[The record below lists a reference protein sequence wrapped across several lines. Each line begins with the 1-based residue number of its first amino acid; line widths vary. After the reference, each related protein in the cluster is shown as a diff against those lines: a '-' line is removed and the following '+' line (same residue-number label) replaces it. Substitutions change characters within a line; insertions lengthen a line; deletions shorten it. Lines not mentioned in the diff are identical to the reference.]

1 MSESI
6 KGIKPTQIRSELL
19 EIVLRDLRGPANGPE
34 EIITEQ
40 TVRDRYILGLLA
52 PKGQSPIPMEE
63 DEDLAFDGTD
73 SEDGKSEPV
82 NVQGRAM
89 LPSSIGMTF
98 TVASEASEI
107 VVNARWGHYDR
118 IPSTELGLDLDPPK
132 PVWKRK
138 QIEATSEIITL
149 KEGRLARWIPD
160 QDFPDVYVDGR
171 VRQIA
176 GQWVITLFLVNGQQ
190 EPRQLKDTAWV
201 FQPEL
206 SIEAPDG
213 KPIFVRRMTV
223 RANADGEDLA
233 MQMVYR
239 KQVEFAVGHGVA
251 THVELLEESFD
262 RAIRIKTDTAPTY
275 ELPRTIAPKPDDV
288 PGLRGF
294 ELDMKVLSEI
304 PDGKF
309 GVSLSPLVNAY
320 RIWLDSIQARALSPE
335 TDLQPYSNQAKT
347 VVENCQKVLTRLENA
362 IALLDANPQAAEAFR
377 FANRAMWQQRIHS
390 LFTLSVRQK
399 KNETLDDID
408 TLQNRT
414 WYLFQLAFILINLP
428 GMVDP
433 THPERSDPTA
443 ATADVLWF
451 PTGGGK
457 TEAYLGLTA
466 FTLAIRRLQ
475 GKMGEYDGSAGVTV
489 LMRYTLRL
497 LTLQQFQRAT
507 ALICACELIRK
518 SDTSKWGSEPFRI
531 GLWIGQRSTP
541 NWTDESDQIV
551 REYRRG
557 GSFRSSAVGGRGT
570 PHQLTNCP
578 WCGEMLSP
586 GRDIQVE
593 TYKAGSGRTLV
604 YCPSTSCEFNQRSA
618 SGEGLPIVVVD
629 EEVYRRLPSLL
640 IATVDKFAQMPWKG
654 ETQMLFGK
662 VNAYCPRHG
671 FRSPDVDDTDSH
683 TKHKQGGLPAVKTEE
698 RGPLRPPD
706 LIIQDE
712 LHLINGPLGTLVGL
726 YETAVDGLS
735 KWVYQ
740 GKSVRPKVIASS
752 ATIRRASEQVNA
764 LYLRKANIF
773 PPAGLDIEDNFF
785 SRQIA
790 PTEKSPGRLYF
801 GICAPGV
808 QAKVV
813 MIRVYSSFLSAA
825 QFLYKKYG
833 ESADPYMTL
842 VGYFNAIRELGGLRR
857 LVDDAISTRLRQMEK
872 RNMENRFFNTN
883 SIKELTSRVG
893 ATDIPE
899 TLDRLNA
906 VFDPNAEKERQ
917 AKSKAK
923 EKLNYSEIPID
934 VLLATNMI
942 SVGVDVPR
950 LGLMVVAGQPK
961 YTAEYIQATSRIGRH
976 FPGLVCTVY
985 NWVRPRDLSHF
996 ERFEH
1001 YHSTLYQQVEPLSVT
1016 PFSARA
1022 RDRGLS
1028 ALLVSFIRLLGD
1040 QFNGNKGAGSLKAGH
1055 QFIIRAMDDISKRAA
1070 AITSDP
1076 DLEEGIREDIN
1087 ERIVNWLANA
1097 TRVSQGGG
1105 MLGYKPENDGRTT
1118 GLLSTPGK
1126 EKDMFTCLTSLRD
1139 VESPVTLVLN
1149 NYELKA
1155 PVKIVE
1161 GEEVQND

>member
-1 MSESI
+1 MSESFTSI
-6 KGIKPTQIRSELL
+6 APTQIRSELL
-19 EIVLRDLRGPANGPE
+19 EIVLKDLRGPANGPD

-52 PKGQSPIPMEE
+52 PKGQTPLPAEE
-63 DEDLAFDGTD
+63 DEDLAYTGTD
-73 SEDGKSEPV
+73 DEDGKSEPV
-82 NVQGRAM
+82 NIQGRIM
-89 LPSSIGMTF
+89 LPSALGMTF
-98 TVASEASEI
+98 TVTPEASEI
-107 VVNARWGHYDR
+107 LVTARWGRYDR
-118 IPSTELGLDLDPPK
+118 IASTELGLDLDPPK

-138 QIEATSEIITL
+138 QVEYTSKPLAI
-149 KEGRLARWIPD
+149 KRGRISRWIPD
-160 QDFPDVYVDGR
+160 QDYPDVYVDGR
-171 VRQIA
+171 IRRV
-176 GQWVITLFLVNGQQ
+176 GDQWMITLFLVNGQQ
-190 EPRQLKDTAWV
+190 EPRQLKDGAWI

-206 SIEAPDG
+206 VVSAPDEEA
-213 KPIFVRRMTV
+213 IFIRRMTV
-223 RANADGEDLA
+223 RPNSDHEDLA

-251 THVELLEESFD
+251 THVELLQGSFD
-262 RAIRIKTDTAPTY
+262 RAVRIKTDTAPTY
-275 ELPRTIAPKPDDV
+275 ELPKTIAPKPEDV
-288 PGLRGF
+288 PGLKGF
-294 ELDMKVLSEI
+294 ELDMKALSEI

-309 GVSLSPLVNAY
+309 GTSLFPLVAAY
-320 RIWLDSIQARALSPE
+320 RIWLDSIQLRAQSPE
-335 TDLQPYSNQAKT
+335 SDLQPFSNQAKK
-347 VVENCQKVLTRLENA
+347 VVEACQNVLSRLENA

-377 FANRAMWQQRIHS
+377 FTNQAMWQQRIHS

-399 KNETLDDID
+399 KNETLESID

-428 GMVDP
+428 GMADP
-433 THPERSDPTA
+433 THPERSDA
-443 ATADVLWF
+443 SVAIADVLWF

-466 FTLAIRRLQ
+466 FALAIRRLQ

-507 ALICACELIRK
+507 ALICACELIRL
-518 SDTSKWGSEPFRI
+518 SDVNKWGNEPFRI

-551 REYRRG
+551 KEYRRG
-557 GSFRSSAVGGRGT
+557 GSFRSSSVGGRGT

-578 WCGEMLSP
+578 WCGETLIP

-593 TYKAGSGRTLV
+593 TFKAGAGRTLV
-604 YCPSTSCEFNQRSA
+604 YCPSSSCEFNQKNA
-618 SGEGLPIVVVD
+618 KEEGLPVVVVD

-654 ETQMLFGK
+654 EVQMLFGK

-671 FRSPDVDDTDSH
+671 FRSPDIDDTDSH
-683 TKHKQGGLPAVKTEE
+683 PKHKNNGMLAVKSEE

-726 YETAVDGLS
+726 YETAIDGLS
-735 KWVYQ
+735 TWEYE
-740 GKSVRPKVIASS
+740 GRTVRPKVIASS
-752 ATIRRASEQVNA
+752 ATIRRASEQVKA
-764 LYLRKANIF
+764 LYLRKASIF
-773 PPAGLDIEDNFF
+773 PPTGLDVEDNFF

-790 PTEKSPGRLYF
+790 PSEKSPGRLYF

-808 QAKVV
+808 QSKVV

-833 ESADPYMTL
+833 TLSDPYMTL
-842 VGYFNAIRELGGLRR
+842 VGYFNAMRELGGLRR
-857 LVDDAISTRLRQMEK
+857 LVDDAISTRLRQMQK
-872 RNMENRFFNTN
+872 RNMENRFFHTN

-917 AKSKAK
+917 TKSKAK
-923 EKLNYSEIPID
+923 EKINYSEIPID

-961 YTAEYIQATSRIGRH
+961 YTSEYIQATSRIGRQ

-1022 RDRGLS
+1022 LDRGLS
-1028 ALLVSFIRLLGD
+1028 ALLVSYVRLLGD
-1040 QFNGNKGAGSLKAGH
+1040 KFNGNRDAGSLKAGH
-1055 QFIIRAMDDISKRAA
+1055 EFLTRATTDISKRAL
-1070 AITSDP
+1070 AITSNSEI
-1076 DLEEGIREDIN
+1076 EESVRDNIN

-1097 TRVSQGGG
+1097 TQVLQGGG
-1105 MLGYKPENDGRTT
+1105 VLGYKTQDDGRTT
-1118 GLLSTPGK
+1118 GLLIPPGK
-1126 EKDMFTCLTSLRD
+1126 EKDIFTCLTSLRD
-1139 VESPVTLVLN
+1139 VESPITLILN
-1149 NYELKA
+1149 NYELRT
-1155 PVKIVE
+1155 PVKIVDGE
-1161 GEEVQND
+1161 GTQE